1 MESVEYTEK
10 PPSPLYP
17 GFSVSSRSLAHSLTG
32 VNAEVQKIIAQLA
45 LAPLPGEGG
54 WFRQT
59 WLSPHHLPGGR
70 AVGSAIYFLVTP
82 ADFSALHRLKTD
94 EIWLYH
100 AGDALE
106 HATLRPGVPEA
117 TLTRLGS
124 DVLAGEV
131 PQLVVPGG
139 VWQGARLAAG
149 GSRGWA
155 LVSCTMAPA
164 WDERECE
171 LGGREAL
178 LREFPSARTQIHAMT
193 R

>member
-1 MESVEYTEK
+1 MVFATSAGKNVGAMNTE
-10 PPSPLYP
+10 
-17 GFSVSSRSLAHSLTG
+17 A
-32 VNAEVQKIIAQLA
+32 QKIIAQLG
-45 LAPLPGEGG
+45 LTPLPQEGG

-59 WLSPHHLPGGR
+59 WLSREQLPDGR

-82 ADFSALHRLKTD
+82 ADFSALHRLQTG
-94 EIWLYH
+94 EIWLHH

-106 HATLRPGVPEA
+106 HVILNPGTATAVIS
-117 TLTRLGS
+117 RLGS

-149 GSRGWA
+149 ATRGWA
-155 LVSCTMAPA
+155 LLTCTMAPA
-164 WDERECE
+164 WDEREFE
-171 LGGREAL
+171 LGARSTL
-178 LREFPSARTQIHAMT
+178 LREFPAAATQIHALT